1 MTLSEEIANKLES
14 LRLAREGYLNI
25 VVNCASTH
33 VEIIE
38 ASLRVYNID
47 QEISASIIE
56 IEALMKEQIK

>member
-25 VVNCASTH
+25 VVNRESTH

-38 ASLRVYNID
+38 ASLRIYNID